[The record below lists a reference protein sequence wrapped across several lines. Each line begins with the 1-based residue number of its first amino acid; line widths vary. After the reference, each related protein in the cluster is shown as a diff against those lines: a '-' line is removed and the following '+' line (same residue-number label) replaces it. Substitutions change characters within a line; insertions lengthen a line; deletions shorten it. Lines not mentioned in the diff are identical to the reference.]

1 MDNALDLANFASDL
15 RVAVMLSSPEALE
28 LEVSGIDAPI
38 ANALRR
44 IMIDEVPTMAIE
56 KVVMYQNTSVLH
68 DEILAHRFGLLP
80 VLADPDM
87 FDFREESE
95 PFAENNTIR
104 FHLHVKCVRKPGLPE
119 DAEATMSLAEKLDN
133 HLVLAAHVRWD
144 PLGEQAVKLAARPPR
159 ILHDQILLS
168 KLAEGQ
174 EIEAEL
180 YATKGVGKTHTKWS
194 PVCTAF
200 YRLFPSVRI
209 LEPVIGADAEEIKG
223 LCPTGVFDIEDI
235 GSGKNKQRKL
245 TAANEDR
252 CTTCRAC
259 SGHERLG
266 LRFEL
271 GKRPNRYHFTVES
284 VGVLAPTVIFA
295 KALDVLRE
303 KAVYYQSFLVKP
315 AN

>member
-1 MDNALDLANFASDL
+1 M
-15 RVAVMLSSPEALE
+15 AV
-28 LEVSGIDAPI
+28 
-38 ANALRR
+38 
-44 IMIDEVPTMAIE
+44 E

-80 VLADPDM
+80 VLADPDL
-87 FDFREESE
+87 FDLREESE
-95 PFAENNTIR
+95 PFAENNTIK
-104 FHLHVKCVRKPGLPE
+104 FYLNVKCVRKPGQSE
-119 DAEATMSLAEKLDN
+119 ESAEQLSHADRLDN
-133 HLVLAAHVRWD
+133 HLVLAAHVHWE
-144 PLGEQAVKLAARPPR
+144 PLGEQATRLSSRPPR
-159 ILHDQILLS
+159 ILHDQILLC

-209 LEPVIGADAEEIKG
+209 AEPVTGADAEEIKA
-223 LCPTGVFDIEDI
+223 LCPTGVFDIEDV
-235 GSGKNKQRKL
+235 GSGKARQKRL
-245 TAANEDR
+245 TVASEER

-259 SGHERLG
+259 VGHELLG
-266 LRFEL
+266 SRFEL

-284 VGVLAPTVIFA
+284 VGVLPPTVIFG
-295 KALDVLRE
+295 KALEVLRE
-303 KAVYYQSFLVKP
+303 KATYYQSFLAKP

>member
-1 MDNALDLANFASDL
+1 M
-15 RVAVMLSSPEALE
+15 AV
-28 LEVSGIDAPI
+28 
-38 ANALRR
+38 
-44 IMIDEVPTMAIE
+44 E

-80 VLADPDM
+80 VLADPDL
-87 FDFREESE
+87 FDVREESE
-95 PFAENNTIR
+95 PFAENNTLK

-119 DAEATMSLAEKLDN
+119 DADGQLAPNERLDN
-133 HLVLAAHVRWD
+133 HLVLAAHVRWE
-144 PLGEQAVKLAARPPR
+144 PLGEQASRLSTRPPR
-159 ILHDQILLS
+159 ILHDQILLC

-209 LEPVIGADAEEIKG
+209 AEPVIGADAEEIRA
-223 LCPTGVFDIEDI
+223 LCPMGVFDIEDI

-245 TAANEDR
+245 VVSSEDR

-259 SGHERLG
+259 SSHERLG
-266 LRFEL
+266 SRFEL

-284 VGVLAPTVIFA
+284 VGVLPPTVIFG
-295 KALDVLRE
+295 KALEVLRE
-303 KAVYYQSFLVKP
+303 KAAYYQSFLAKP
-315 AN
+315 TN